1 MATSERITRR
11 LVVHGTV
18 QGVGFR
24 EFMRREALKLRIA
37 GWVRNRRD
45 GTVEAVVHGAHGA
58 VEAIV
63 AWAGH
68 GPPSAQVTSI
78 EVEDA
83 EGTFPSF
90 EVKRTE

>member
-1 MATSERITRR
+1 MSERVARR
-11 LVVHGTV
+11 ILVQGRV

-24 EFMRREALKLRIA
+24 EFMRREAERRGVA

-45 GTVEAVVHGAHGA
+45 GAVEAVIHGTPQA
-58 VEAIV
+58 VEALV

-78 EVEDA
+78 EVDDA
-83 EGTFPSF
+83 EGVFEGF
-90 EVKRTE
+90 EVRRTE

>member
-1 MATSERITRR
+1 MSERITRR
-11 LVVHGTV
+11 VIVHGTV

-24 EFMRREALKLRIA
+24 EYTRREAVKLGVT

-45 GTVEAVVHGAHGA
+45 GTVEAVFNGPASA
-58 VEAIV
+58 VEAMV

-68 GPPSAQVTSI
+68 GPSSAQVTSI

-83 EGTFPSF
+83 EGSF
-90 EVKRTE
+90 EALEIRRTE